1 MHLSRDEG
9 LVWQQVLM
17 FFISS
22 SSSNSN
28 NHCVQ
33 KLFVLSAK
41 IVLVWQFFV
50 SLLYQEDLCEQRR
63 EGFQFA

>member
-1 MHLSRDEG
+1 MHLSGDEG
-9 LVWQQVLM
+9 LVGQQVLM

-50 SLLYQEDLCEQRR
+50 SLPHQEDLCEQRR